1 MFKGNF
7 GFGGGAN
14 MQQLMRQAQKMQQ
27 DMVQKQEAINKELEE
42 TVLTAT
48 SAGGMVTLEITG
60 KREIVSLK
68 IKPEAVDPDDV
79 EMLEDLVLSAVNE
92 AIRQA
97 DEMYNSEMSKVTGGL
112 GGGLF

>member
-27 DMVQKQEAINKELEE
+27 DMVQKQESINKELEE

-79 EMLEDLVLSAVNE
+79 EMLEDMVVACVNE
-92 AIRQA
+92 GL
-97 DEMYNSEMSKVTGGL
+97 NKVKELEDKLNGDMPKL
-112 GGGLF
+112 I